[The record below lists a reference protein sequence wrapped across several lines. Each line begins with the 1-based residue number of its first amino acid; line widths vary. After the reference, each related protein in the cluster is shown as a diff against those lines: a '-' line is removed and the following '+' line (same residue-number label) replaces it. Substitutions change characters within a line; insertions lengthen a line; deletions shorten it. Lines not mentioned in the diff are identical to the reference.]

1 MNHRKLLSVTSLFL
15 CAVAAATAAAEDLAP
30 RPQLT
35 VEGARKVLEAAKAEA
50 RRLNAPGGTIAI
62 VDDGGHLLLLE
73 RMAGTAPV
81 TPPIAIGKART
92 AAVFRAPTDKFEQI
106 IRNGRTPM
114 LAIEGWTP
122 MQGGIP
128 IVVDGQIV
136 GAVGV
141 SGAASA
147 PQDEEIAIAGAKA
160 LQGGG
165 R

>member
-1 MNHRKLLSVTSLFL
+1 MNLKMLACVSSLLLP
-15 CAVAAATAAAEDLAP
+15 VAATVGIAGVDLDSRP
-30 RPQLT
+30 RMTL
-35 VEGARKVLEAAKAEA
+35 EGARKVLEAAKAEA
-50 RRLNAPGGTIAI
+50 RRVQAPGGTIAV

-73 RMAGTAPV
+73 RPDGTAPV

-92 AAVFRAPTDKFEQI
+92 AALFRSPTSKFEQI
-106 IRNGRTPM
+106 IRDGRTPM

-122 MQGGIP
+122 MQGGVP
-128 IVVDGQIV
+128 IVVDGQVV